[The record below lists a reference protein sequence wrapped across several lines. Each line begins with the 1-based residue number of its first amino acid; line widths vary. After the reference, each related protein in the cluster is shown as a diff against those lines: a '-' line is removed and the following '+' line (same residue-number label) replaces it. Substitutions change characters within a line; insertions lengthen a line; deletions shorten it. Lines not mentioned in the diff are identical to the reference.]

1 MSKGGSPPSPLSD
14 PSTEGID
21 QSDSQPR
28 RVTELT
34 VMVPIRDRTGRV
46 VGRAVLAVAPVDPV
60 PEAWI
65 VGPDG
70 VQAVAS
76 LAHTN
81 E

>member
-1 MSKGGSPPSPLSD
+1 M
-14 PSTEGID
+14 
-21 QSDSQPR
+21 
-28 RVTELT
+28 T

-46 VGRAVLAVAPVDPV
+46 VGRAVLAVAPADPV